1 MYTHWIY
8 IAFVQLRKQFYK
20 IKKNRNL
27 DRYSRIESLK
37 NEFIT
42 FRRFCD
48 AIDEY
53 NTIHE
58 SCVVVWIQE
67 VFDDMLDKSQNNTLK
82 YYIY

>member
-48 AIDEY
+48 AIDELIEKKY
-53 NTIHE
+53 E
-58 SCVVVWIQE
+58 WIGKKEFEKQE
-67 VFDDMLDKSQNNTLK
+67 LLNDIFELK
-82 YYIY
+82 AKI